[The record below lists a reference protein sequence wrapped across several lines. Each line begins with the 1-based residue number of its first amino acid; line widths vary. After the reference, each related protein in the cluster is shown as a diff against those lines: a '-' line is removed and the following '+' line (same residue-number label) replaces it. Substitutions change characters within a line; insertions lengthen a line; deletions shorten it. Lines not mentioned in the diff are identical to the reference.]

1 MLDLFPAECQPDLAP
16 IIIDS
21 FAGGGGASTGIEM
34 ATGRSPDFAINHDA
48 AALAMH
54 AVNHPTTRHLLSD
67 VFALDIRSYTLG
79 REVWGLWASPDCT
92 HFSRARG
99 GKPTSKR
106 VRGLAWV
113 IVEFAQKLG
122 PNRPSVI
129 FMENVEEFLTWE
141 DFESWK
147 AALGK
152 LGYRLE
158 WKALRACD
166 YGAPTIR
173 KRLFI
178 IMRRDGR
185 KIRWPAPTHGA
196 PDSEGVLTGKLKPWR
211 TAAEIIDWSQPCHSI
226 FLSKEEAR
234 AVGVKR
240 PLAENTLK
248 RIAAGIKRFVID
260 AENPFILNMTH
271 GGRLEPIDE
280 PLRTVTGANRGEK
293 AVVVP
298 TLVQSGYGERLGQK
312 PRSLDIQAPLGTI
325 VAGGGKHALVA
336 AFLAQHNN
344 DSRRVGGVNPG
355 RSAHDPV
362 STITTR
368 GTQTQL
374 VCSSMVSLRGTT
386 DSQIDK
392 TAMDVRGP
400 VPTISAGGNHAAEVR
415 AFLIKYYGAG
425 VGQSANEPLH
435 TITTNDRFG
444 LTQAVTLSALAEE
457 DRYNAWWVA
466 RWYEQFE
473 PDAGCSNLW
482 GPMRPAALIVG
493 DHCIV
498 DVGMRMLTP
507 RELFRAQGFPDDY
520 KIDVDHN
527 GRKLSKTE
535 QIAKCGNSVCPP
547 VAEAIVRANMR
558 GVA

>member
-1 MLDLFPAECQPDLAP
+1 MEKGAGKSRDLWIF
-16 IIIDS
+16 
-21 FAGGGGASTGIEM
+21 
-34 ATGRSPDFAINHDA
+34 
-48 AALAMH
+48 
-54 AVNHPTTRHLLSD
+54 
-67 VFALDIRSYTLG
+67 
-79 REVWGLWASPDCT
+79 
-92 HFSRARG
+92 
-99 GKPTSKR
+99 KP
-106 VRGLAWV
+106 
-113 IVEFAQKLG
+113 
-122 PNRPSVI
+122 
-129 FMENVEEFLTWE
+129 
-141 DFESWK
+141 
-147 AALGK
+147 
-152 LGYRLE
+152 
-158 WKALRACD
+158 
-166 YGAPTIR
+166 
-173 KRLFI
+173 
-178 IMRRDGR
+178 
-185 KIRWPAPTHGA
+185 
-196 PDSEGVLTGKLKPWR
+196 PW
-211 TAAEIIDWSQPCHSI
+211 
-226 FLSKEEAR
+226 
-234 AVGVKR
+234 
-240 PLAENTLK
+240 
-248 RIAAGIKRFVID
+248 
-260 AENPFILNMTH
+260 
-271 GGRLEPIDE
+271 
-280 PLRTVTGANRGEK
+280 
-293 AVVVP
+293 
-298 TLVQSGYGERLGQK
+298 ERLL
-312 PRSLDIQAPLGTI
+312 R
-325 VAGGGKHALVA
+325 GGGKHALVA

-374 VCSSMVSLRGTT
+374 VCSSMVSMRGTSG
-386 DSQIDK
+386 SQLDK
-392 TAMDVRGP
+392 SAMDVRGP

-444 LTQAVTLSALAEE
+444 LTQAVTLSALTEE

-498 DVGMRMLTP
+498 DIGMRMLTP

>member
-1 MLDLFPAECQPDLAP
+1 MLDLFPTECQPDLSP
-16 IIIDS
+16 IFIDS
-21 FAGGGGASTGIEM
+21 FAGGGGASTGVEM
-34 ATGRSPDFAINHDA
+34 ALGRSPDFAINHDD

-54 AVNHPTTRHLLSD
+54 AANHPTTKHLLSD
-67 VFALDIRSYTLG
+67 VFALDIRSYTMG
-79 REVWGLWASPDCT
+79 RKVWGMWASPDCT

-113 IVEFAQKLG
+113 IVEYAQKLG
-122 PNRPSVI
+122 ANRPYVI

-141 DFESWK
+141 DFDSWK
-147 AALGK
+147 AALEK

-158 WKALRACD
+158 WKTLRACD

-185 KIRWPAPTHGA
+185 KIRWPEPTHGA
-196 PDSEGVLTGKLKPWR
+196 PDSEGVLAGKLKPWR

-260 AENPFILNMTH
+260 AKQPFILNMSH
-271 GGRLEPIDE
+271 GGRLEPTTE
-280 PLRTVTGANRGEK
+280 PLRTTTTTKGGER
-293 AVVVP
+293 AIVVP
-298 TLVQSGYGERLGQK
+298 TLVQTGYGERQGQA
-312 PRSLDIQAPLGTI
+312 PRALDLCKPLGTI
-325 VAGGGKHALVA
+325 VAGGNKHALVA
-336 AFLAQHNN
+336 AFMAQHNLGV
-344 DSRRVGGVNPG
+344 VGRPANEPL
-355 RSAHDPV
+355 

-374 VCSSMVSLRGTT
+374 VCSSMVSMRGTSG
-386 DSQIDK
+386 SQLDK
-392 TAMDVRGP
+392 SAMDVRGP

-415 AFLIKYYGAG
+415 AFLIKYYGVG
-425 VGQSANEPLH
+425 VGQSVNEPLH

-444 LTQAVTLSALAEE
+444 LVTV
-457 DRYNAWWVA
+457 DIGG
-466 RWYEQFE
+466 E
-473 PDAGCSNLW
+473 PYVITD
-482 GPMRPAALIVG
+482 I
-493 DHCIV
+493 
-498 DVGMRMLTP
+498 GMRMLTP
-507 RELFRAQGFPDDY
+507 RELYRAQGFPDDY

-527 GRKLSKTE
+527 GRKLSKTD
-535 QIAKCGNSVCPP
+535 QIAKCGNSVSPK
-547 VAEAIVRANMR
+547 VAEAIVRANKV
-558 GVA
+558 GSL

>member
-1 MLDLFPAECQPDLAP
+1 MLDLFPSSSVPDQAP
-16 IIIDS
+16 IFIDS
-21 FAGGGGASTGIEM
+21 FAGGGGASTGYEM
-34 ATGRSPDFAINHDA
+34 ATGRSPDIAINHDA

-54 AVNHPTTRHLLSD
+54 AVNHPDTKHLHSD
-67 VFALDIRSYTLG
+67 VWALDMRSYTFG
-79 REVWGLWASPDCT
+79 RKVWGMWASPDCT

-113 IVEFAQKLG
+113 IVEYVEQLRTS
-122 PNRPSVI
+122 RPVVI

-141 DFESWK
+141 DFGSWK
-147 AALGK
+147 AALEK

-158 WKALRACD
+158 WQALRACD

-185 KIRWPAPTHGA
+185 KIRWPAPTHSA
-196 PDSEGVLTGKLKPWR
+196 PDSADVLSGKLKPWR
-211 TAAEIIDWSQPCHSI
+211 TAADIIDWSQPCHSI
-226 FLSKEEAR
+226 FLSKEEGR

-240 PLAENTLK
+240 PLVENTLK
-248 RIAAGIKRFVID
+248 RIAAGIQRYVID
-260 AENPFILNMTH
+260 AANPFILNMSH
-271 GGRLEPIDE
+271 GGRLEPLDE
-280 PLRTVTGANRGEK
+280 PARTIMTEK
-293 AVVVP
+293 GGSRAIVVP
-298 TLVQSGYGERLGQK
+298 TLVQTGYGERQGQAPRALDLGK
-312 PRSLDIQAPLGTI
+312 PLGTI
-325 VAGGGKHALVA
+325 VAGGNKHALVA
-336 AFLAQHNN
+336 AFMAQHNFGV
-344 DSRRVGGVNPG
+344 VGRPAGE
-355 RSAHDPV
+355 PV

-374 VCSSMVSLRGTT
+374 VCSSMISLRGTT
-386 DSQIDK
+386 DRQIELSAKDL
-392 TAMDVRGP
+392 REP

-425 VGQSANEPLH
+425 VGQSVNEPLH

-444 LTQAVTLSALAEE
+444 LVTV
-457 DRYNAWWVA
+457 NIGG
-466 RWYEQFE
+466 E
-473 PDAGCSNLW
+473 PYVITD
-482 GPMRPAALIVG
+482 I
-493 DHCIV
+493 
-498 DVGMRMLTP
+498 GMRMLTP

-558 GVA
+558 GVI